1 MNTGRTQE
9 GEEKPPGFGGLNEPL
24 IMGGGI
30 AWWSI
35 ATLVL
40 YRFALLLENERVR
53 GRKRRPPVILLIIV
67 AGAVLAC
74 LVGSFSVVGW
84 GGVGRG
90 VGAKC
95 W

>member
-9 GEEKPPGFGGLNEPL
+9 GEEEPPGFGGLNEPL

-40 YRFALLLENERVR
+40 YRLGLLLENERVR

-67 AGAVLAC
+67 AAC
-74 LVGSFSVVGW
+74 GVGMFGWFFLCGRVGW
-84 GGVGRG
+84 SWSRCG
-90 VGAKC
+90 C
-95 W
+95 

>member
-9 GEEKPPGFGGLNEPL
+9 GKEQPPGFGGLNEPL

-40 YRFALLLENERVR
+40 NLLALLWVLWSERVR
-53 GRKRRPPVILLIIV
+53 GCKMRPPVIVLIIV
-67 AGAVLAC
+67 AAC
-74 LVGSFSVVGW
+74 
-84 GGVGRG
+84 GVG
-90 VGAKC
+90 VSD